1 MNANIRAP
9 AKARL
14 LTMIRGAPRPEFEQA
29 LLRVVVSTL
38 IVTYMMWYL
47 SHEHPV
53 TPHDS
58 NVLGAVILFFAVAA
72 LIAIRIIVCPSPS
85 IVRRVI
91 GMLVDN
97 AATTYSMILM
107 GEGGALIIGVYLFV
121 ALGNGFRF
129 GRVYLHASQAM
140 ACFGFGLVLTVS
152 PFWSQHTAI
161 GLGFLITLAVVPLY
175 AGVLAERINEA
186 RKRADEANQ
195 AKGRFLANVS
205 HEMRTPLNGVIAMAD
220 LLRETELSG
229 SQNEIVETLS
239 TSAQLLLAQIEDVL
253 DISKIEAGR
262 VAIECRPFD
271 LSELLT
277 STIRVVMPQARY
289 KGLALLFEF
298 PPEIPKFF
306 RGDAHHLRQVLLN
319 LLANAVKF
327 TESGQILLQTQIV
340 EARNSQFLVRFEVR
354 DTGIGIPQ
362 DKQGLIFE
370 AFAQADDSITRT
382 YGGTGL
388 GTTIAKQLVSLM
400 SGEIGVQSEVGAGST
415 FWFEIPLGAVQTS
428 NEHQLVGIDASL
440 QPPSAPVRYYGKSP
454 ANVSRLRGASIL
466 VAEDNQTNQR
476 VTRLILESGGHNP
489 TIVCDGEQALDALE
503 SGRFDLA
510 LFDLSMPVLSGIQ
523 ALKIYRFTAAKAIPV
538 LILSAN
544 VTSDII
550 AECQAAGCAEFVP
563 KPLRASSLLD
573 AIERHLTSAPAGV
586 PNALRSDERPALAL
600 IDNPIVDP
608 QVIEDLERLS
618 PDPTFVERLV
628 TGFRGDTDRILAN
641 IREALE
647 ARHFEEVK
655 NSAHA
660 LKGGAGSVGAIQLM
674 QLAARLEKT
683 NHDTMRQK
691 ASSLLEELHRTTKQ
705 ALSVLDKH
713 LETRRGRA
721 ASGDFD

>member
-1 MNANIRAP
+1 MNANMRAP

-14 LTMIRGAPRPEFEQA
+14 VTMIRGAPRPEFEQA

-58 NVLGAVILFFAVAA
+58 NVLGAVILFFGVAA
-72 LIAIRIIVCPSPS
+72 AIAIRIIVCPSPS

-129 GRVYLHASQAM
+129 GRAYLHASQAM
-140 ACFGFGLVLTVS
+140 ACFGFGLVLAVS

-289 KGLALLFEF
+289 KGLALSFEF
-298 PPEIPKFF
+298 PPEIPKYF

-327 TESGQILLQTQIV
+327 TESGQILLRTQIV
-340 EARNSQFLVRFEVR
+340 EARTSQFLVRFEVR

-400 SGEIGVQSEVGAGST
+400 GGEIGVQSEVGAGST
-415 FWFEIPLGAVQTS
+415 FWFEIPLVAVQTS
-428 NEHQLVGIDASL
+428 DEHQLVGIDASL
-440 QPPSAPVRYYGKSP
+440 QPRSAPVRFYGKSP

-503 SGRFDLA
+503 RGRFDLA

-586 PNALRSDERPALAL
+586 PDALRSDERPALAL
-600 IDNPIVDP
+600 IDTPIVDP
-608 QVIEDLERLS
+608 QVIEDLEKLS
-618 PDPTFVERLV
+618 PDRTFVERLV

-660 LKGGAGSVGAIQLM
+660 LKGELVAS
-674 QLAARLEKT
+674 ARF
-683 NHDTMRQK
+683 
-691 ASSLLEELHRTTKQ
+691 S
-705 ALSVLDKH
+705 
-713 LETRRGRA
+713 
-721 ASGDFD
+721 